1 MTGAKRSAVRRQGR
15 ARFPR
20 AINFTTLACI
30 VVVLASLGASFSV
43 TASETEELVV
53 WIIWHDRG
61 LEAAFRK
68 FEVAYPGYRIITG
81 FHTGVTGTG
90 QQKLLTAI
98 AGGSPPDV
106 LIFDRFSV
114 GEWAVRRALR
124 PMDDLLTD
132 ALANETAAQTVIAA
146 VAAERGGE
154 ALQPLEQVLE
164 FYERF
169 PDSQIG
175 HIGAR
180 LQRDIEAGAATDAL
194 LPQAQLLGEL
204 CEGIHEDDFYEAC
217 WLEGSYTHDTG
228 ERSVY
233 TIPHNADSRALY
245 YNSDL
250 LERAGFVDERGD
262 ARPPQNWDEL
272 KEYAVKLTEYDA
284 AGNISR
290 LGFAPQYGNSWLYLY
305 GWQNGGR
312 FMSEDGRV
320 CTLNDPRIVEALQY
334 MVDIYEAL
342 GGIEKVSLFE
352 TTFQA
357 GEFDPFLTG
366 QVAMKIDGDWFL
378 TSIADLAPNLRF
390 GVAPA
395 PPPQGRTPITWSGGF
410 CWAIPEGARNTEAAF
425 ELVRFLNTTRMWMFQ
440 GDVNARFFRS
450 RGRAFVP
457 RMAPLPRINDMYNAR
472 FIENNADLPARVRTH
487 FPLFYDLMNVSLYR
501 PVTPVGTLL
510 WDEHAR
516 AAERA
521 WRLSM
526 TPEAALSLGQR
537 NVQRQLDLLHSDV
550 DYPVVNWR
558 FVMQGILLLLL
569 ATVMVVMAVLGG
581 KRIAQLWANPE
592 HRAALFFLSP
602 WLLGFSIFT
611 AGPVIASF
619 IYSFCRYDVLNPAEW
634 VGLDNYRLLLF
645 EDPLFWHSLANTA
658 YMIIGIPLGM
668 VVGLGIA
675 MLLNTDVYGMKFYRT
690 LFYLPAI
697 VPMVASS
704 ILWIWVLNPS
714 NGLVNGF
721 LRMLGVS
728 NPPLWLQS
736 SSWLLGS
743 KAAIILMGLWGAGA
757 GMVIWL
763 AGLKGIPTHLY
774 EAAEIDGAGPVR
786 KFFSI
791 TLPMLSPYIF
801 FNLIMGVIGVMQ
813 IFTQA
818 YIMTL
823 GGPEDST
830 MFYAYYLFNNAFN
843 YFKMGYASAMA
854 WLLLV
859 IVCALTLLQLR
870 LSKKWVYYGG
880 E

>member
-1 MTGAKRSAVRRQGR
+1 MTALS
-15 ARFPR
+15 RFPMTLTR
-20 AINFTTLACI
+20 AFGACVCIMAALAPQQQS
-30 VVVLASLGASFSV
+30 AAA
-43 TASETEELVV
+43 TDPEELVV
-53 WIIWHDRG
+53 WVIWHDRG
-61 LEAAFRK
+61 LDAAFRK
-68 FEVAYPGYRIITG
+68 FELAYPGYRIITG

-124 PMDDLLTD
+124 PMDELLAQ
-132 ALANETAAQTVIAA
+132 ALTNETHARAAADAVEAGHTHAAQT
-146 VAAERGGE
+146 
-154 ALQPLEQVLE
+154 PLEQLLH
-164 FYERF
+164 YYDRF
-169 PDSQIG
+169 PNSQIG
-175 HIGAR
+175 RMITQ
-180 LQRDIEAGAATDAL
+180 LQQDIAADAPSDMLTAQTHALVEWCEAV
-194 LPQAQLLGEL
+194 
-204 CEGIHEDDFYEAC
+204 HEHDFYEAC
-217 WLEGSYTHDTG
+217 WLEGSYTDPTTG
-228 ERSVY
+228 KHSVY

-250 LERAGFVDERGD
+250 LERAGFVDD
-262 ARPPQNWDEL
+262 AGNALPPSNWDEL
-272 KEYAVKLTEYDA
+272 KEYAVALTEYDD
-284 AGNISR
+284 AGNITR

-312 FMSEDGRV
+312 FMSDDGLT
-320 CTLNDPRIVEALQY
+320 CTLDDPRIVEALQY
-334 MVDIYEAL
+334 MVDVYEAL

-378 TSIADLAPNLRF
+378 TGIADLAPNMRF

-395 PPPQGRTPITWSGGF
+395 PPPKGREPITWSGGF

-425 ELVRFLNTTRMWMFQ
+425 ELVRFLNSTRMWLYQ

-457 RMAPLPRINDMYNAR
+457 RMAPIPRINDMYNAR
-472 FIENNADLPARVRTH
+472 YIEGNTDLPARVRTF
-487 FPLFYDLMNVSLYR
+487 FPLFYNLMNVSLYR

-526 TPEAALSLGQR
+526 TPEEALTVGRQ
-537 NVQRQLDLLHSDV
+537 NVQRQLDLLHTDTE
-550 DYPVVNWR
+550 YPVVNWTAVTVGLMGALG
-558 FVMQGILLLLL
+558 FLLLVIVLL
-569 ATVMVVMAVLGG
+569 VGV
-581 KRIAQLWANPE
+581 KRIYRAWSGAEQ
-592 HRAALFFLSP
+592 RAALFFMSP
-602 WLLGFSIFT
+602 WLVGFFLFI
-611 AGPVIASF
+611 AGPVVASF
-619 IYSFCRYDVLNPAEW
+619 IYSFSRYDVLSPAEW
-634 VGLDNYRLLLF
+634 VGFDNYRMLLF
-645 EDPLFWHSLANTA
+645 DDPLFWHSLANTA
-658 YMIIGIPLGM
+658 YMVIGIPLGM
-668 VVGLGIA
+668 AVGLGIA
-675 MLLNTDVYGMKFYRT
+675 MLLNTEVRGMKFYRT

-714 NGLVNGF
+714 NGLVNVF

-736 SSWLLGS
+736 SSWLFGS

-757 GMVIWL
+757 GMIIWL

-774 EAAEIDGAGPVR
+774 EAAEIDGAGPFR
-786 KFFSI
+786 KFFNI

-801 FNLIMGVIGVMQ
+801 FNLIMGIIGTMQ

-843 YFKMGYASAMA
+843 YFNMGYASAMA
-854 WLLLV
+854 WLLLI
-859 IVCALTLLQLR
+859 IVCFLTLLQLR